1 MDSNSPASKKFQE
14 NRLLLK
20 EQIHEAQEA
29 TLESEKSLWLEA
41 SMARTS
47 QDQIKD

>member
-14 NRLLLK
+14 NQLLLK
-20 EQIHEAQEA
+20 EQIQEA